1 MFTLKKLCLT
11 LAIVLAVWF
20 IALIPAQVGAEAA
33 DGSQALGDFD
43 NICGT
48 WDLFFGSGFSGCF
61 LYMVATVVNIIFK
74 GASWLLYAVGK
85 IFNIVIFINN
95 TSFYNQAIVN
105 IGWKIVRDVV
115 NIFYIFILLI
125 ISIATILRIGGY
137 GMKETLWMLVVSA
150 LLVNFSLPLTGLV
163 IDASNVLGTQFYM
176 SLADAE
182 DEAMKEVPSDKDGLK
197 KYDISSALIQGFEP
211 ENIFKNADK
220 ISAPQGDKDDPKGVL
235 LNLIIAYAAGVVLVF
250 VAIFTLVAGAVLL
263 VIRIITLW
271 FVMILSPIAFAAW
284 ILPGTRAHANKWWNT
299 LLSQS
304 FFYPAYMFM
313 LYLSIKTINS
323 GVLSTLVGGNR
334 AQLQDMFTGGSGYG
348 GFEAT
353 AASLLTQKVQ
363 LILSF
368 FMMGAFMIGG
378 LIVAKQ
384 MGAHGADAAQKAARG
399 TMKAMGAAGGAIP
412 ASVEPENFKFKK
424 CTAEYILVVEKYAVW
439 NLLNQ
444 QRYWEKNN
452 CILMTG
458 KGQPARAERRLL
470 ARFERELKIPIYI
483 FADLDVYGYYIYSV
497 YKQGSIN
504 LAFFSEKAAAP
515 SAKYLGFMVDD
526 YAKFKLPKTALIKM
540 NEDDLKRIKE
550 VKAYDWFK
558 SKEWQEELAK
568 LEKFGYTV
576 ESDALVAKSVKF
588 TADTYLPTKIKNKD
602 WLD

>member
-334 AQLQDMFTGGSGYG
+334 AD
-348 GFEAT
+348 
-353 AASLLTQKVQ
+353 
-363 LILSF
+363 
-368 FMMGAFMIGG
+368 
-378 LIVAKQ
+378 
-384 MGAHGADAAQKAARG
+384 R
-399 TMKAMGAAGGAIP
+399 
-412 ASVEPENFKFKK
+412 
-424 CTAEYILVVEKYAVW
+424 
-439 NLLNQ
+439 
-444 QRYWEKNN
+444 
-452 CILMTG
+452 
-458 KGQPARAERRLL
+458 
-470 ARFERELKIPIYI
+470 
-483 FADLDVYGYYIYSV
+483 
-497 YKQGSIN
+497 
-504 LAFFSEKAAAP
+504 
-515 SAKYLGFMVDD
+515 
-526 YAKFKLPKTALIKM
+526 
-540 NEDDLKRIKE
+540 
-550 VKAYDWFK
+550 K
-558 SKEWQEELAK
+558 S
-568 LEKFGYTV
+568 
-576 ESDALVAKSVKF
+576 
-588 TADTYLPTKIKNKD
+588 
-602 WLD
+602 